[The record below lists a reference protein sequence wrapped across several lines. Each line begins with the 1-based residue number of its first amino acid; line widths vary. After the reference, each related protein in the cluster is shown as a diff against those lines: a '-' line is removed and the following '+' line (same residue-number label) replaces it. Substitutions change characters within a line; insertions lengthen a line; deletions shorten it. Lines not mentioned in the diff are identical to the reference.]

1 MVCALRRSLLFLE
14 DCFPRNGFQTKV
26 RKPLSARILF
36 QLLYSSNPDGHHSVC
51 GQKNIIDL
59 RMKDLLHQKEDED
72 ESEIGSVS
80 KFSRT
85 R

>member
-26 RKPLSARILF
+26 RKPLSARIVF

-51 GQKNIIDL
+51 GQKNIIEL
-59 RMKDLLHQKEDED
+59 RMKDSD